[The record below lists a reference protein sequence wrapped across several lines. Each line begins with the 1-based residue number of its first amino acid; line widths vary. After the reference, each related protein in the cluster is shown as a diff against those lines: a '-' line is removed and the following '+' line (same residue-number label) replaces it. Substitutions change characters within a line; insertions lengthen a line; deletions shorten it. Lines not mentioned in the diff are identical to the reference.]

1 LKRQTKSIL
10 TAGLYAIPAML
21 GLAAPGLSS
30 AGELT
35 FHLVVENGAVAG
47 GAPTLRATEGDDV
60 AIALESDDGME
71 IHLHGYDIAAHL
83 VPGETVSLV
92 FRADIVGR
100 FPAET
105 HDHGGSHRP
114 ALFYLEVHPN

>member
-1 LKRQTKSIL
+1 MKRQIKSIL
-10 TAGLYAIPAML
+10 TAGLLVLPAFL
-21 GLAAPGLSS
+21 GASAPGLSS
-30 AGELT
+30 ADELT

-71 IHLHGYDIAAHL
+71 IHLHGYDIGAHL
-83 VPGETVSLV
+83 VPGETVLLA

-100 FPAET
+100 FPAEP
-105 HDHGGSHRP
+105 HDHGGGHRP
-114 ALFYLEVHPN
+114 ALFYLEVHPQ